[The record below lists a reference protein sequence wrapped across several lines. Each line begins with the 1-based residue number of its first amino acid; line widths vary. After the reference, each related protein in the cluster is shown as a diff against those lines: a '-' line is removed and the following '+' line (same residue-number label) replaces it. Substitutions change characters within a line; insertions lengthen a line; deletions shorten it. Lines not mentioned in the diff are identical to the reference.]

1 MGAALAI
8 LAAAQTALD
17 RISDMRTLAG
27 ALEVN
32 ADVPLLVLLTSSTCA
47 DCRFLAMGFGEAAVL
62 APRARFATVLEETD
76 ISTSFGVTSVPHV
89 LIFRGDSVWEL
100 AADALAVA
108 HHGERGAGHR
118 RWLSWRR
125 HREAQEELSA

>member
-32 ADVPLLVLLTSSTCA
+32 ADVPLLVLLTSSACA
-47 DCRFLAMGFGEAAVL
+47 DCRFLAMG
-62 APRARFATVLEETD
+62 
-76 ISTSFGVTSVPHV
+76 
-89 LIFRGDSVWEL
+89 
-100 AADALAVA
+100 
-108 HHGERGAGHR
+108 
-118 RWLSWRR
+118 
-125 HREAQEELSA
+125 

>member
-32 ADVPLLVLLTSSTCA
+32 ADVPLLLLLTSSACA
-47 DCRFLAMGFGEAAVL
+47 DCRFLAMGFGEAASL
-62 APRARFATVLEETD
+62 APRARFATAVEEND
-76 ISTSFGVTSVPHV
+76 ISTSFGVTGVPHV
-89 LIFRGDSVWEL
+89 SSSAATACGDPERAREQRLVFRRRCCSEARRPTTRHAAHARAAEL
-100 AADALAVA
+100 
-108 HHGERGAGHR
+108 
-118 RWLSWRR
+118 
-125 HREAQEELSA
+125 Q